1 MRRRLLV
8 HYLFMNSVGRSGQ
21 SRHYYDSSSLKGA
34 SQDVQK
40 HRAISLSACV
50 RHLIHY
56 SGDQSL
62 KNTFAFC
69 SQALLNMHLLII
81 S

>member
-1 MRRRLLV
+1 MRRSLLV

-62 KNTFAFC
+62 KTLLLFAVK
-69 SQALLNMHLLII
+69 LY
-81 S
+81 